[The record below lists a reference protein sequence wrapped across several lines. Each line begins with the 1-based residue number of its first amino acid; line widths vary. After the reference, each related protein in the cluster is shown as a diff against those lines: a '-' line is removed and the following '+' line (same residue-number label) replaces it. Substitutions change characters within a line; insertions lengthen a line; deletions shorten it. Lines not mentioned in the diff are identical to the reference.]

1 MAHSVD
7 EMRACIAREI
17 RMREKSYPRWV
28 AQGKLTKATAD
39 HELSCMYSV
48 LEHLG
53 GRAADQPSTDS
64 RRQLDDLFSRRRS

>member
-28 AQGKLTKATAD
+28 AQGKLTRATAD

-48 LEHLG
+48 LEYLG
-53 GRAADQPSTDS
+53 GRQAEGATPTDS
-64 RRQLDDLFSRRRS
+64 RRQLDSLFSRP